1 MQMKTLYK
9 HLIKVLSLLIFLLCW
24 WDLAWAAYPSAP
36 TITTSGSAAY
46 TPIATAINSW
56 KNAWTAPANASS
68 TTSAFAHRSDI
79 IDQVEATLLAAG
91 QDAITDAEYDR
102 LADALYFWLH
112 QVASEGRN
120 PGDGGVYGNNR
131 AGWYISG
138 IGIPEWFFGKQANST
153 ADYNNSQCVWELQ
166 TTSCQIA
173 GSGTNGYGPMLGSGT
188 RMVLFVK
195 DGVAET
201 TIFRNTDKCNVM
213 FSTNGVNSKL
223 LILGRKNNKVRIKGS
238 QSWSD
243 PTSYQNVLDR
253 SVASGQRGQL
263 VEVNGGSLMT
273 AYTTFDQNI
282 TIASKCSYRHYA
294 TNPPGVDANNSIVE
308 GTGGTNI
315 TSSDG
320 GAIGVTGD
328 MNCCSFYYSNIK
340 NNATSEDSKFGGGI
354 CFRGI
359 SAKTSGTNG
368 NIYFNH
374 CTIKGNRNNSHGG
387 GVALYFN
394 DAADGRNVYLKDT
407 EISYNCQASALEAH
421 GGGLWVVNKYDS
433 DLAKQRKVY
442 FDGCTFTGNYA
453 HGLTAAGGAIS
464 NEGTIILEN
473 SAFNNNVAD
482 NSFGGA
488 IYNRPQMAEGATKGV
503 DLTVSGCSFTGN
515 RCTWT
520 GDLSDGNNPN
530 SNPTRGCG
538 GAIMIDIFRLASY
551 PASENYVIQ
560 LDIED
565 NCTFTNNH
573 ADRSGGAIAVAACRD
588 MESWMD
594 NPPSGH
600 GTLTSNMEIKSAT
613 MTGNTAGK
621 SGVTWPTG
629 RGNYGGAVYL
639 SYTDLSVT
647 GNSSNI
653 QIKNNG
659 NVNGHTATQY
669 GGAVAIYKGDLSLSG
684 GTFGASGNGNKATY
698 GGAFYINQGT
708 VSLGGG
714 SIGYNTATEQGG
726 GLYTTGNGTISVSG
740 VTINN
745 NTAKAGGGIY
755 TNNSSATNF
764 NMTNGTISNNSATA
778 GNGGGVCLDDRT
790 TLKLSTGT
798 ISGNSASANGGGVY
812 LGANAALQLSGAGA
826 ITGNSVTSGLGGG
839 VYMGGAMTAD
849 GTSLNVSGNTKSRS
863 VNNVYLPHNKK
874 IAVGSSISP
883 NVTLGIYT
891 EKTVDTNNGNDIPV
905 LTGSSTKLLEIYS
918 AMTNGQSNIRDDRG
932 IHKAKYTTG
941 DGILYFG
948 KVMFDY
954 PAYTSDFSN
963 PIDSKAKLYQFMCW
977 VNGVN
982 GYGDKHSDA
991 TGNVTAD
998 IDMTGIQY
1006 WIPIGEHNVISSTTP
1021 YIGSFNGNGHIISNL
1036 SFNDGLVEDWGVF
1049 GSIDNGAVLTDVFV
1063 QGVNFA
1069 TKSTQGS
1076 IGSLVGD
1083 MKGGT
1088 VKNCGGAGTL
1098 TTTHTDCVIGGLV
1111 GIQEGGTIHSCFATA
1126 DMTGYQM
1133 GGLVGFNSS
1142 NLYNSFANGK
1152 FHNSGLGYVGGLV
1165 GVNTGTVENCY
1176 SREQSGSSHGS
1187 NFAWLAGANQRT
1199 VSGVTTKGNLNYS
1212 YAPSTPYTALYV
1224 EGNQTGLST
1233 YGTTSTP
1240 YSYMHAD
1247 NQVVSVAGN
1256 SYITNGALDRNGLK
1270 GLLATLNKWVGNS
1283 STYSKWMRTSASP
1296 INGDYPIHNY
1306 SDYVCVGSKDNI
1318 FLEYNAN
1325 FNTKFGEYITANT
1338 GTLYLYN
1345 SPTADVTSTLSN
1357 SSGVPA
1363 LYIHEDVVMMHSS
1376 AIKAHVGITLDNS
1389 AGTNGANPSFG
1400 GSDAIDWHFFSSA
1413 LADAPI
1419 GLVYGDQS
1427 QYNLGVYPAWH
1438 AYFNNANGYFPTNLN
1453 DVVGGDDYYNHW
1465 DLFGYCEPDYHWIN
1479 YKRNSASHWHEDW
1492 PDIHITY
1499 TNDTEFVPGRGYM
1512 VALKNEG
1519 YLQGYGTLNTNSGNY
1534 ITVPVTCTSSI
1545 GWTTREGHNL
1555 LGNPYQSYLDFDAFA
1570 SDQNNATLWNNRRP
1584 FYIIIDEEKKD
1595 YVLYTVGQSLNSDLA
1610 SRFLHPHQGF
1620 MIDVDGNGTARFSNA
1635 MRTTT
1640 TTVTTSGNS
1649 VTWPG
1654 DFRGGEVDYTP
1665 CYPLVN
1671 LKATDVNGNRDIVTV
1686 ELGRPDTG
1694 GALKQDAL
1702 RMGKGSLWCHYN
1714 DEDYALVF
1722 TQPGLEAANI
1732 RFAADEDTEFTMTWN
1747 TQNGEFSYLHLID
1760 NIAGKDIDCLQQTEY
1775 TFTAKTTDYVS
1786 RFRLVFDYT
1795 GVEENGDNGTMIG
1808 SETFAYYANGEI
1820 HLTDAQADATL
1831 QIIDMLGRVIVSRDA
1846 VHTVSTSGMTPGVY
1860 VLRLTTANGTK
1871 TQKIVLN

>member
-1 MQMKTLYK
+1 
-9 HLIKVLSLLIFLLCW
+9 
-24 WDLAWAAYPSAP
+24 
-36 TITTSGSAAY
+36 
-46 TPIATAINSW
+46 
-56 KNAWTAPANASS
+56 
-68 TTSAFAHRSDI
+68 
-79 IDQVEATLLAAG
+79 
-91 QDAITDAEYDR
+91 
-102 LADALYFWLH
+102 
-112 QVASEGRN
+112 
-120 PGDGGVYGNNR
+120 
-131 AGWYISG
+131 
-138 IGIPEWFFGKQANST
+138 
-153 ADYNNSQCVWELQ
+153 
-166 TTSCQIA
+166 
-173 GSGTNGYGPMLGSGT
+173 
-188 RMVLFVK
+188 
-195 DGVAET
+195 
-201 TIFRNTDKCNVM
+201 M

-223 LILGRKNNKVRIKGS
+223 LILGRKNNKIAIKGDVD
-238 QSWSD
+238 WSD
-243 PTSYQNVLDR
+243 PSDYGTVLNR

-263 VEVNGGSLMT
+263 VMVNGGSLMA
-273 AYTTFDQNI
+273 AYTTFHSNV
-282 TIASKCSYRHYA
+282 THSSKCSYHEYTTAPPVAVTNDQGA
-294 TNPPGVDANNSIVE
+294 TIGWAN
-308 GTGGTNI
+308 GGT
-315 TSSDG
+315 TVSYSYG
-320 GAIGVTGD
+320 GGIGVTGA
-328 MNCCSFYYSNIK
+328 MNCCSFYNTSIK

-354 CFRGI
+354 GFTGI
-359 SAKTSGTNG
+359 SAKTTGTNG
-368 NIYFNH
+368 NIYFNQ

-740 VTINN
+740 VTIDN

-764 NMTNGTISNNSATA
+764 NMTNGTISNNSATN
-778 GNGGGVCLDDRT
+778 GNGGGVCLNDYT

-812 LGANAALQLSGAGA
+812 LGANGTLELSGSGT
-826 ITGNSVTSGLGGG
+826 IMSNSASSGQGGG
-839 VYMGGAMTAD
+839 VYMGGSMKVD
-849 GTSLNVSGNTKSRS
+849 GTSLNVSNNTAGRAT
-863 VNNVYLPHNKK
+863 NNVYLPSGKT
-874 IAVGSSISP
+874 IEVGTHISP

-891 EKTVDTNNGNDIPV
+891 EKTYDTYPGDIPV
-905 LTGSSTKLLEIYS
+905 LTTTSGNENKLLAIYS

-932 IHKAKYTTG
+932 MHKAKYTPG
-941 DGILYFG
+941 DRTLYFT
-948 KVMFDY
+948 KVFFDY
-954 PAYTSDFSN
+954 PAYTGDFSN

-977 VNGVN
+977 VNGLN
-982 GYGDKHSDA
+982 GYGEKHSDA

-1142 NLYNSFANGK
+1142 NIYNSFANGK
-1152 FHNSGLGYVGGLV
+1152 FHNRGLGYVGGLV

-1187 NFAWLAGANQRT
+1187 NFAWLAGANQVT
-1199 VSGVTTKGNLNYS
+1199 VSGVTTKGDLNHS
-1212 YAPSTPYTALYV
+1212 YAPNTPYTALYV

-1233 YGTTSTP
+1233 YGTTATP
-1240 YSYMHAD
+1240 YLYMHSD
-1247 NQVVSVAGN
+1247 NQVAAVAGN

-1283 STYSKWMRTSASP
+1283 STYSKWMRTCASP

-1318 FLEYNAN
+1318 ALEYSAD
-1325 FNTKFGEYITANT
+1325 FNNKFSTYLSGNSGAGE
-1338 GTLYLYN
+1338 GTIYLYK
-1345 SPTADVTSTLSN
+1345 SPTATVTSTLSN
-1357 SSGVPA
+1357 SSKA
-1363 LYIHEDVVMMHSS
+1363 TELYIHEDVVLLHTS

-1389 AGTNGANPSFG
+1389 AGSNGANPSFG

-1413 LADAPI
+1413 LTNAPI

-1427 QYNLGVYPAWH
+1427 QYNLGVYPSWH
-1438 AYFNNANGYFPTNLN
+1438 ATFNNANGYFPTNLN
-1453 DVVGGDDYYNHW
+1453 DVVSGDDYYNHW

-1512 VALKNEG
+1512 VALKHEG
-1519 YLQGYGTLNTNSGNY
+1519 YLQAYGTLNTNTGTGSDF
-1534 ITVPVTCTSSI
+1534 ITIPISYTSDI

-1555 LGNPYQSYLDFDAFA
+1555 LGNPYQSYLDFNEFA
-1570 SDQNNATLWNNRRP
+1570 RDTENAKLWRAGRTP
-1584 FYIIIDEEKKD
+1584 FYIIIDEDNKD
-1595 YVLYTVGQSLNSDLA
+1595 YVLYTVGQSPNPEQA

-1620 MIDVDGNGTARFSNA
+1620 MIDADKSGSARFCNT

-1640 TTVTTSGNS
+1640 TTVTASGSS

-1654 DFRGGEVDYTP
+1654 NFRGSEDAP

-1671 LKATDVNGNRDIVTV
+1671 LMATDVNGNRDIVTV
-1686 ELGRPDTG
+1686 ELGRPDKG
-1694 GALKQDAL
+1694 GALKLDA
-1702 RMGKGSLWCHYN
+1702 MHSGKGSLWCHYE

-1722 TQPGLEAANI
+1722 TQPGLEYANI
-1732 RFAADEDTEFTMTWN
+1732 RFASDEDAQFTMTWS
-1747 TQNGEFSYLHLID
+1747 THNGEFSYLHLID
-1760 NIAGKDIDCLQQTEY
+1760 NIAGKDIDCLQKTEY
-1775 TFTAKTTDYVS
+1775 TFTAKATDYTS

-1795 GVEENGDNGTMIG
+1795 GIDEPMVPEPVEGP
-1808 SETFAYYANGEI
+1808 SVFAYYANGEI
-1820 HLTDAQADATL
+1820 HLTDMYDHASL
-1831 QIIDMLGRVIVSRDA
+1831 QVVDLLGRVVMQGDA
-1846 VHTVSTSGMTPGVY
+1846 INRVSTSGMVPGVY

-1871 TQKIVLN
+1871 TQKIIID